1 MDKKKEAIANV
12 LEAIINKFGQ
22 QSEESPIRI
31 ISPSEF
37 GNICTANGLDYRT
50 AYDVVTV
57 AVPLVRGIMERPGEV
72 TAIVGGPAGGSLG
85 GELIVQVESLRSF
98 F

>member
-1 MDKKKEAIANV
+1 MDKKTEAIANV

-37 GNICTANGLDYRT
+37 TNMCADHGIDHQT
-50 AYDVVTV
+50 AYDLATF
-57 AVPLVRGIMERPGEV
+57 AVSLVRGIMERPGEV
-72 TAIVGGPAGGSLG
+72 TAIVGGCKGGTLG
-85 GELIVQVESLRSF
+85 GELIVQVESLKV
-98 F
+98 

>member
-31 ISPSEF
+31 ISPSDF
-37 GNICTANGLDYRT
+37 WNVCAAYGLDHRS
-50 AYDVVTV
+50 AYDVATV
-57 AVPLVRGIMERPGEV
+57 AVSLVRGIMERPGEV